1 MSKYMREK
9 KWQVNILTLVF
20 LERQDSRLFIGILL
34 VFLYFSQFSTVNTS

>member
-9 KWQVNILTLVF
+9 KWQVNILTLVL
-20 LERQDSRLFIGILL
+20 LERQDSRLFIGIL